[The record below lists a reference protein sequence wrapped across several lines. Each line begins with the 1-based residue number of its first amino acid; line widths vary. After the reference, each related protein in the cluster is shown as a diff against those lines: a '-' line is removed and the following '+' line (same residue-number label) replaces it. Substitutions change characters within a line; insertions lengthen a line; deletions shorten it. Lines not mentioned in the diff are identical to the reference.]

1 MEDMGELE
9 SLPTQLEETQ
19 NKLIETESTLKN
31 VTTNNECLER
41 QVKQQIKKIETIT
54 GSLGRTVDELN
65 TLKISHQVN
74 QNIFNCQC
82 ILKEIRYSLDR
93 KSKASMSH

>member
-74 QNIFNCQC
+74 
-82 ILKEIRYSLDR
+82 
-93 KSKASMSH
+93 

>member
-54 GSLGRTVDELN
+54 GSLGQTVDELN
-65 TLKISHQVN
+65 KLKTSHQVN
-74 QNIFNCQC
+74 QKIFKICLC
-82 ILKEIRYSLDR
+82 FLKLIR
-93 KSKASMSH
+93 

>member
-65 TLKISHQVN
+65 TLKISHQVS
-74 QNIFNCQC
+74 QNIFNCCQC
-82 ILKEIRYSLDR
+82 ILKEIRLFT
-93 KSKASMSH
+93 